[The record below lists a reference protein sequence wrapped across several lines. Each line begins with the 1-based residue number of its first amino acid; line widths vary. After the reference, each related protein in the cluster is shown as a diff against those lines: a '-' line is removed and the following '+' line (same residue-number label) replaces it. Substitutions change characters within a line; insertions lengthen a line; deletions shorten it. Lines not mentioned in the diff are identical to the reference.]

1 MPMNSTLYPL
11 LPPFVAIVILLAR
24 LLVNFGYKFGLVD
37 KPNERSSHSGQIP
50 RVGGISVFVPYLL
63 LGLLL
68 FLFKSQLIETHS
80 PYWISLFLIIVL
92 GTTDDR
98 LDLSSKL
105 KFFIQFAVSI
115 YYIIMSGNHLD
126 SLYGLFGVYELP
138 YWFGL
143 TLSIITVV
151 YLINAVN
158 LIDGADGLAAGT
170 SLLSLYLFSSILG
183 GNHHLFSFA
192 FLGLGL
198 IIFMGFNFSKKN
210 KIFLGDAGSLGLG
223 FVLATMAMEFLH
235 SENHHVENLNL
246 NPHITAILI
255 LGYPIADTM
264 RVFVIRIASG
274 VSPFNADRRH
284 MHHVLLDKGFSHFGT
299 TTFIMFCVGSIVY
312 MNKMLAPII
321 NSHLIILLNVGV
333 ILLIHMF
340 VRHRA
345 TQLRLFWRS
354 FSRSVFNPVKKI
366 WNKYVTN

>member
-1 MPMNSTLYPL
+1 MSSSLFPL
-11 LPPFVAIVILLAR
+11 VPPFVAVVILFAR

-37 KPNERSSHSGQIP
+37 KANDRSSHIGEIP
-50 RVGGISVFVPYLL
+50 RVGGISVFIPYLL
-63 LGLLL
+63 LGLFL
-68 FLFKSQLIETHS
+68 FLSGAAFIES
-80 PYWISLFLIIVL
+80 NAPYWIGLTFIILL
-92 GTTDDR
+92 GTFDDR
-98 LDLSSKL
+98 LDLGSTL
-105 KFFIQFAVSI
+105 KFFIQFAIST
-115 YYIIMSGNHLD
+115 YYVVISGNHLD
-126 SLYGLFGVYELP
+126 NLYGLFGIYELP
-138 YWFGL
+138 SWFGL
-143 TLSIITVV
+143 TLSIVTVV

-183 GNHHLFSFA
+183 ANHHLFTFA

-198 IIFMGFNFSKKN
+198 IIFMGFNFSKNK

-235 SENHHVENLNL
+235 SGNHNVENLNL
-246 NPHITAILI
+246 NPHIAAILI

-264 RVFVIRIASG
+264 RVFIIRIAVG

-299 TTFIMFCVGSIVY
+299 TTFIMFIVGSIVF
-312 MNKMLAPII
+312 MNKMLAPIV
-321 NSHLIILLNVGV
+321 NSHFIILLNVGV

-340 VRHRA
+340 VRHRS
-345 TQLRLFWRS
+345 TQLRLFWKS
-354 FSRSVFNPVKKI
+354 FSRTVFNPVKKI